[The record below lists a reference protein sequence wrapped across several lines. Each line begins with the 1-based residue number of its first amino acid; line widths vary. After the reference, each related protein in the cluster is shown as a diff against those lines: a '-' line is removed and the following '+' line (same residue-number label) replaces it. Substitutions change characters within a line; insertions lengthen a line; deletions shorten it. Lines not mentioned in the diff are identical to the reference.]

1 MAPALNAAK
10 KAFKKPMLKI
20 LDKPPGCTT
29 HTSLSADETKRLHL
43 EPNDGFLE
51 HLGYRSGKALNPVHR
66 LDVGTSGVLLAVQQ
80 GNPDSAEL
88 TTSLANALES
98 RDVKKTY
105 YFVTDRK
112 PRRGFESGTEIESH
126 IARVKSGGGSQAKT
140 GPQYVSHAATNIE
153 PVNAVTIIEL
163 VLQHGSFALWKA
175 LPQTGK
181 PHQIRLHAETAGLAI
196 LGDADHGGTAF
207 PTLCLHAAELDA
219 KVTVAGAPLE
229 IKARSPL
236 PRWFSDLELL
246 NDRQL
251 VSWLQA
257 IERRERL
264 HRSLRTME
272 VFVSETRREIHSD
285 SILGGID
292 LRCDRLGEITHFH
305 WYGNPKQMSS
315 VFQDADLARVTKLA
329 GILKLEDWYLQH
341 RSNRGAGG
349 RNLSTGSAKEE
360 TALSKASLPVRWI
373 ANEEEMRFQFRR
385 DSGLSPG
392 LFLDQRANRRWVL
405 QNSPRRV
412 LNLFS
417 YTGGFSVAAARAGAE
432 LVVSVDLSRAF
443 LEWTKDNFILNNLDP
458 LLPKYEFRA
467 MDSREYLKWAAKKN
481 LQFDLVV
488 CDPPSF
494 SRSDSGVF
502 RIETELESLLAHC
515 TQVTAPGGRILIST
529 NYETWT
535 HQEFVQRTTKFANE
549 FARQTKKLVTLERTP
564 SPDWDFEMPRE
575 PRRMKSLFIKIDQR

>member
-1 MAPALNAAK
+1 
-10 KAFKKPMLKI
+10 MLKI

-29 HTSLSADETKRLHL
+29 HTSLSVDESKRLHL

-51 HLGYRSGKALNPVHR
+51 HLGNRSGKKLNPVHR
-66 LDVGTSGVLLAVQQ
+66 LDIGTSGVLLAVQQ
-80 GNPDSAEL
+80 GSAESTEL
-88 TTSLANALES
+88 TASLSAALES

-105 YFVTDRK
+105 FFVTDRK
-112 PRRGFESGTEIESH
+112 PRRGFESGTVIESH
-126 IARVKSGGGSQAKT
+126 ITRIKSGGSGNLKS
-140 GPQYVSHAATNIE
+140 GPQYISHGPTSIE
-153 PVNAVTIIEL
+153 PINAVTTIEL
-163 VLQHGSFALWKA
+163 VREHGNYALWKA

-181 PHQIRLHAETAGLAI
+181 PHQIRLHAESSGLTI

-207 PTLCLHAAELDA
+207 PTLCLHAAELEA
-219 KVTVAGAPLE
+219 KVTVDGAPLE

-236 PRWFSDLELL
+236 PRWFNDLELL
-246 NDRQL
+246 NDQQL

-257 IERRERL
+257 FERRERL
-264 HRSLRTME
+264 YRSLRSME

-285 SILGGID
+285 SLLGGTD

-305 WYGNPKQMSS
+305 WYGKLNQMRN
-315 VFQDADLARVTKLA
+315 VFQTADLERVTKLA
-329 GILKLEDWYLQH
+329 TLLKIEDWYLQH
-341 RSNRGAGG
+341 RSNRGSAGNKGAGG
-349 RNLSTGSAKEE
+349 TGAPTEE
-360 TALSKASLPVRWI
+360 TALSKETLPARWI

-405 QNSPRRV
+405 QNRPRRV

-432 LVVSVDLSRAF
+432 LVVSVDLSRSF
-443 LEWTKDNFILNNLDP
+443 LEWTKENFILNNLDP

-467 MDSREYLKWAAKKN
+467 MDSREYLKWAAKKG

-494 SRSDSGVF
+494 SRSESGVF
-502 RIETELESLLAHC
+502 RIETELESLLSQCA
-515 TQVTAPGGRILIST
+515 QVTAPGGRILIST

-535 HQEFVQRTTKFANE
+535 HQEFVQRVANFANE
-549 FARQTKKLVTLERTP
+549 FKIEFARQAKKLVTLERTP

-575 PRRMKSLFIKIDQR
+575 PRRMKSLFMKIDQP

>member
-1 MAPALNAAK
+1 
-10 KAFKKPMLKI
+10 MLKI

-29 HTSLSADETKRLHL
+29 HTSLSSDESKRLHL

-51 HLGYRSGKALNPVHR
+51 HLADRSGKKLNPVHR

-80 GNPDSAEL
+80 GSAESSEL
-88 TTSLANALES
+88 TASLSAALES

-112 PRRGFESGTEIESH
+112 PRRGFESGSKIESH
-126 IARVKSGGGSQAKT
+126 IARVKSGGGSHIKT
-140 GPQYVSHAATNIE
+140 GPQYISHAPTSIE
-153 PVNAVTIIEL
+153 PVNAVTVIEL
-163 VLQHGSFALWKA
+163 VQQHGNYALWKA

-181 PHQIRLHAETAGLAI
+181 PHQIRLHAESAGLAI
-196 LGDADHGGTAF
+196 LGDADHGGTDF
-207 PTLCLHAAELDA
+207 PTLCLHAAELETT
-219 KVTVAGAPLE
+219 VTVGGKPLE

-236 PRWFSDLELL
+236 PRWFSDLDLL
-246 NDRQL
+246 DDRQL

-305 WYGNPKQMSS
+305 WYGNPKQMGSR
-315 VFQDADLARVTKLA
+315 FQETDLARVTKLA
-329 GILKLEDWYLQH
+329 SILKLEDWYLQH
-341 RSNRGAGG
+341 RSNRGAA
-349 RNLSTGSAKEE
+349 SANSQKEE
-360 TALSKASLPVRWI
+360 TVLSKESLPVRWI

-405 QNSPRRV
+405 GHAPRRV

-417 YTGGFSVAAARAGAE
+417 YTGGFSIAAARAGATH
-432 LVVSVDLSRAF
+432 VVTVDLSRSF
-443 LEWTKDNFILNNLDP
+443 LEWTKENFLLNNLNP
-458 LLPKYEFRA
+458 EQSNYEFRA
-467 MDSREYLKWAAKKN
+467 MDSREYLKWAAKKG

-494 SRSDSGVF
+494 SRSDNGVF
-502 RIETELESLLAHC
+502 RIETELESLLSSCA
-515 TQVTAPGGRILIST
+515 QVTASGGRILMST

-535 HQEFVQRTTKFANE
+535 HQEFVQRAVKFASDL
-549 FARQTKKLVTLERTP
+549 ARSTKKLVTVERTP

-575 PRRMKSLFIKIDQR
+575 PRRMKSLFIKIDQP

>member
-1 MAPALNAAK
+1 
-10 KAFKKPMLKI
+10 MLKI

-29 HTSLSADETKRLHL
+29 HTSLSVDESKRLNL

-51 HLGYRSGKALNPVHR
+51 HLSDRSGKKLNPVHR

-80 GNPDSAEL
+80 GSADCTEL
-88 TTSLANALES
+88 TASLSAALES

-112 PRRGFESGTEIESH
+112 PRRGFESGTKIESH
-126 IARVKSGGGSQAKT
+126 IARMKSGGGSHIKS
-140 GPQYVSHAATNIE
+140 GPQYISHAATKME

-163 VLQHGSFALWKA
+163 VQQQGSFALWKA

-181 PHQIRLHAETAGLAI
+181 PHQIRLHAETAGIAI
-196 LGDADHGGTAF
+196 LGDSDHGGTSF
-207 PTLCLHAAELDA
+207 PTLCLHSAELEA
-219 KVTVAGAPLE
+219 TVTIAGAPLDIE
-229 IKARSPL
+229 ARSPL

-246 NDRQL
+246 NDRQM

-264 HRSLRTME
+264 YRSLRTME

-285 SILGGID
+285 SILGGTD

-305 WYGNPKQMSS
+305 WYGNPKQMNN
-315 VFQDADLARVTKLA
+315 VFQNADLERVTKLA
-329 GILKLEDWYLQH
+329 GLLKIEDWYLQH
-341 RSNRGAGG
+341 RSNRGASSGSQG
-349 RNLSTGSAKEE
+349 TGPAKEE
-360 TALSKASLPVRWI
+360 TALSKESLPVRWI

-405 QNSPRRV
+405 RHAPRRV

-417 YTGGFSVAAARAGAE
+417 YTGGFSVAAARAGATH
-432 LVVSVDLSRAF
+432 VVTVDLSRSF
-443 LEWTKDNFILNNLDP
+443 LEWTKENFLLNNLNPDQSI
-458 LLPKYEFRA
+458 YEFRA
-467 MDSREYLKWAAKKN
+467 MDSREYLKWAAKKG

-494 SRSDSGVF
+494 SRSDNGVF
-502 RIETELESLLAHC
+502 RIETELESLLTLCA
-515 TQVTAPGGRILIST
+515 QVTASGGRILMST

-535 HQEFVQRTTKFANE
+535 HQEFVQRVVRFASDL
-549 FARQTKKLVTLERTP
+549 ARSTKKLVTVERTP

-575 PRRMKSLFIKIDQR
+575 PRRMKSLFIKIDQP

>member
-1 MAPALNAAK
+1 
-10 KAFKKPMLKI
+10 MLKI
-20 LDKPPGCTT
+20 LDKPFGCTT
-29 HTSLSADETKRLHL
+29 HTSLSIDESKRLHL

-51 HLGYRSGKALNPVHR
+51 HLGDRSGKKLNPVHR

-80 GNPDSAEL
+80 GTTESAEL
-88 TTSLANALES
+88 TAALSAALES

-112 PRRGFESGTEIESH
+112 PRRGFESGTKIESH
-126 IARVKSGGGSQAKT
+126 IARVKGGGSHSKS
-140 GPQYVSHAATNIE
+140 GPQYISYAATTIE
-153 PVNAVTIIEL
+153 PVNAVTVIEL
-163 VLQHGSFALWKA
+163 VQQHGSFALWKA

-181 PHQIRLHAETAGLAI
+181 PHQIRLHAETAGLTI

-207 PTLCLHAAELDA
+207 PTLCLHAAELEA
-219 KVTVAGAPLE
+219 RVNVAGAPLE
-229 IKARSPL
+229 IKARSTL

-285 SILGGID
+285 SILGGTD
-292 LRCDRLGEITHFH
+292 LRCDRLGEMTHFH
-305 WYGNPKQMSS
+305 WYGNPKQMNN
-315 VFQDADLARVTKLA
+315 VFQSADLERVTKLA
-329 GILKLEDWYLQH
+329 GLLNLEDWYLQH
-341 RSNRGAGG
+341 RSNRGANSGSHG
-349 RNLSTGSAKEE
+349 AGSAKEE
-360 TALSKASLPVRWI
+360 TALSKESLPIRWI

-405 QNSPRRV
+405 QNAPRRV
-412 LNLFS
+412 LNLFC

-432 LVVSVDLSRAF
+432 ILVSVDLSRAF
-443 LEWTKDNFILNNLDP
+443 LEWTKENFLLNNLDP
-458 LLPKYEFRA
+458 GQASYEFRA
-467 MDSREYLKWAAKKN
+467 MDTREYLKWAAKKN
-481 LQFDLVV
+481 LLFDLVV

-494 SRSDSGVF
+494 SRSEGGVF
-502 RIETELESLLAHC
+502 RIETELENLLLLCA
-515 TQVTAPGGRILIST
+515 QVTAPGGRILIST

-535 HQEFVQRTTKFANE
+535 HQEFVQRTAKFASE
-549 FARQTKKLVTLERTP
+549 FTRLSKKLVTLERTP

-575 PRRMKSLFIKIDQR
+575 PRRMKSLFIKID

>member
-1 MAPALNAAK
+1 
-10 KAFKKPMLKI
+10 MLKI

-29 HTSLSADETKRLHL
+29 HTSLSVDESKRPHL

-51 HLGYRSGKALNPVHR
+51 HLGDRSGKKLNPVHR

-80 GNPDSAEL
+80 GSADCAEL
-88 TTSLANALES
+88 TASLSSALES

-112 PRRGFESGTEIESH
+112 PRRGFESGTKIESH
-126 IARVKSGGGSQAKT
+126 IARVKSGGSHIKS
-140 GPQYVSHAATNIE
+140 GPQYISHAATTIE
-153 PVNAVTIIEL
+153 PVNAVTVIEL
-163 VLQHGSFALWKA
+163 VQQHGSFALWKA

-181 PHQIRLHAETAGLAI
+181 PHQIRLHAETAGLTI

-207 PTLCLHAAELDA
+207 PTLCLHAAELEA

-285 SILGGID
+285 SILGGTD

-305 WYGNPKQMSS
+305 WYGNPKQMNN
-315 VFQDADLARVTKLA
+315 VFQNADLERVTKLA
-329 GILKLEDWYLQH
+329 ALLKIEDWYLQH
-341 RSNRGAGG
+341 RSNRGSGGAGAP
-349 RNLSTGSAKEE
+349 TEE
-360 TALSKASLPVRWI
+360 TALSKETLPVRWI

-405 QNSPRRV
+405 QNRPRRV

-432 LVVSVDLSRAF
+432 LVVSVDLSRSF
-443 LEWTKDNFILNNLDP
+443 LEWTKENFILNNLDP
-458 LLPKYEFRA
+458 LQPKYEFRA

-494 SRSDSGVF
+494 SRSEGGVF
-502 RIETELESLLAHC
+502 RIETELESLLLLCAH
-515 TQVTAPGGRILIST
+515 VTAPGGRILIST

-535 HQEFVQRTTKFANE
+535 HQEFVQRATKFAADL
-549 FARQTKKLVTLERTP
+549 ARQTKKLVTLERTP

-575 PRRMKSLFIKIDQR
+575 PRRMKSLFIKTD

>member
-1 MAPALNAAK
+1 
-10 KAFKKPMLKI
+10 MLKI

-29 HTSLSADETKRLHL
+29 HTSLSSDESKRLHL

-51 HLGYRSGKALNPVHR
+51 HLSDRSGKKLNPVHR

-80 GNPDSAEL
+80 GSAESAEL
-88 TTSLANALES
+88 TASLSAALES

-112 PRRGFESGTEIESH
+112 PRRGFESGSKIESH
-126 IARVKSGGGSQAKT
+126 IARVKSGGGSHIKT
-140 GPQYVSHAATNIE
+140 GPQYISHAPTSIE
-153 PVNAVTIIEL
+153 PVNAVTVIEL
-163 VLQHGSFALWKA
+163 VQQHGNYALWKA

-181 PHQIRLHAETAGLAI
+181 PHQIRLHAESAGLAI

-207 PTLCLHAAELDA
+207 PTLCLHAAELET
-219 KVTVAGAPLE
+219 TVNVGGKPLE
-229 IKARSPL
+229 INARSPL
-236 PRWFSDLELL
+236 PRWFNELDLL

-305 WYGNPKQMSS
+305 WYGNPKQMGNI
-315 VFQDADLARVTKLA
+315 FQETDLVRVNRLA
-329 GILKLEDWYLQH
+329 SILKLEDWYLQH
-341 RSNRGAGG
+341 RSNRGAAT
-349 RNLSTGSAKEE
+349 SDTQKEE
-360 TALSKASLPVRWI
+360 TALSKESLPARWI
-373 ANEEEMRFQFRR
+373 ANEGEMRFQFRR

-405 QNSPRRV
+405 SHAPRRV

-417 YTGGFSVAAARAGAE
+417 YTGGFSVAAARAGATH
-432 LVVSVDLSRAF
+432 VVSVDLSRSF
-443 LEWTKDNFILNNLDP
+443 LEWTKENFLLNNLNP
-458 LLPKYEFRA
+458 AQSNYEFRA
-467 MDSREYLKWAAKKN
+467 MDSREYLKWAAKKG

-494 SRSDSGVF
+494 SRSDNGVF
-502 RIETELESLLAHC
+502 RIETELESLLSLCA
-515 TQVTAPGGRILIST
+515 QVTASGGRILIST

-535 HQEFVQRTTKFANE
+535 HQEFVQRAVKFASDL
-549 FARQTKKLVTLERTP
+549 ARSNKKLVTVERTP

-575 PRRMKSLFIKIDQR
+575 PRRMKSLFIKIDQP